1 MTLANRTLDA
11 ARRARTAASR
21 AASATYDAI
30 APEVI
35 ARYEKTMAANAEY
48 VVRDPARAK
57 RLGRE
62 FVYTNLARLPRA
74 IEAATRGGG
83 GGEGD
88 GGASAS
94 GRGGRGDDRDG
105 GGVRGGVVRVVLRG
119 GDRGTGR
126 EADGVLDE
134 GETREARARRDETN
148 ARGSFENKNPTRI
161 LWARDRA
168 ERTPWDRNLTR

>member
-11 ARRARTAASR
+11 ARRARAAASR

-62 FVYTNLARLPRA
+62 FVGVPPPFTPPSSPLLPRA
-74 IEAATRGGG
+74 GCGLVTARRRG
-83 GGEGD
+83 
-88 GGASAS
+88 SARP
-94 GRGGRGDDRDG
+94 GCGP
-105 GGVRGGVVRVVLRG
+105 VVRVDPAG
-119 GDRGTGR
+119 S
-126 EADGVLDE
+126 
-134 GETREARARRDETN
+134 TRTKAGYQAAHPRV
-148 ARGSFENKNPTRI
+148 SSK
-161 LWARDRA
+161 
-168 ERTPWDRNLTR
+168 

>member
-11 ARRARTAASR
+11 ARRARAAASR

-48 VVRDPARAK
+48 VVRDPARAT

-74 IEAATRGGG
+74 IEAATAEAAAARATAARARA
-83 GGEGD
+83 GEADVATIGTAVVFAAEVYAWFCV
-88 GGASAS
+88 GEIV
-94 GRGGRGDDRDG
+94 GRGGK
-105 GGVRGGVVRVVLRG
+105 L
-119 GDRGTGR
+119 TGY
-126 EADGVLDE
+126 
-134 GETREARARRDETN
+134 
-148 ARGSFENKNPTRI
+148 
-161 LWARDRA
+161 
-168 ERTPWDRNLTR
+168 